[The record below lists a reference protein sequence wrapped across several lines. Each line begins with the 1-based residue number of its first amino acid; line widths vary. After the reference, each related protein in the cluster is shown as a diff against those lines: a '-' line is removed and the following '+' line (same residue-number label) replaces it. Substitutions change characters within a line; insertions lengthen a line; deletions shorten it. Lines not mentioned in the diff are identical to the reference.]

1 MIIKS
6 GWFNSATQSGNGH
19 YSVDHYSKAEWFY
32 WRWNQRI
39 CWFRCW
45 RNSIWAVLN
54 PVVQYSGG
62 DDSILYGT
70 DGIRWFYSIV
80 HVSSIPKWLEY
91 WSDWY
96 SRESGVWD
104 DVRNVH
110 SIDIC
115 CGKAIDSLMVM
126 ESVFVILW
134 WVDDWYVVVVKWKDT
149 LEQSVLLMSSLQ
161 VGCVCFNWIGSNQL
175 KWFLS
180 MNRGKGETVLSS
192 DHGWYQWWNE
202 TAIIYISRRSYP
214 TRFIHSRVVIGW
226 SVIIIRIEH
235 SLLDL

>member
-1 MIIKS
+1 MILFYMEQMVFVGSIPSFMFRVFPS
-6 GWFNSATQSGNGH
+6 GW
-19 YSVDHYSKAEWFY
+19 
-32 WRWNQRI
+32 
-39 CWFRCW
+39 
-45 RNSIWAVLN
+45 SIEVIDN
-54 PVVQYSGG
+54 HGRVEYEMMSE
-62 DDSILYGT
+62 T
-70 DGIRWFYSIV
+70 
-80 HVSSIPKWLEY
+80 SIPMISVVERLL
-91 WSDWY
+91 
-96 SRESGVWD
+96 
-104 DVRNVH
+104 
-110 SIDIC
+110 ILC
-115 CGKAIDSLMVM
+115 LMVM

-180 MNRGKGETVLSS
+180 MNRGKGETVFSS

-202 TAIIYISRRSYP
+202 TAIICISRWSYP

-226 SVIIIRIEH
+226 SVIITRIEH

>member
-1 MIIKS
+1 MHFGYPIRKWSLLCRPLFKS
-6 GWFNSATQSGNGH
+6 RMVLLEVKPKDMLIQMLEKQSVS
-19 YSVDHYSKAEWFY
+19 SVESS
-32 WRWNQRI
+32 
-39 CWFRCW
+39 CP
-45 RNSIWAVLN
+45 VLWW
-54 PVVQYSGG
+54 
-62 DDSILYGT
+62 
-70 DGIRWFYSIV
+70 RWFYSIWNRWYSLV
-80 HVSSIPKWLEY
+80 LFHRSCFEYSQVVGVLKWLIITGE
-91 WSDWY
+91 WSMGWCQKRPFHWY
-96 SRESGVWD
+96 VVERLL
-104 DVRNVH
+104 
-110 SIDIC
+110 ILC
-115 CGKAIDSLMVM
+115 LMVM

-134 WVDDWYVVVVKWKDT
+134 WVDDWYVVVVKWNDT

-180 MNRGKGETVLSS
+180 MNRGKGETVFSS

-202 TAIIYISRRSYP
+202 TAIICISRRSYP

>member
-1 MIIKS
+1 MILFYMEQMVFVGSIPSFMFRVFPS
-6 GWFNSATQSGNGH
+6 GW
-19 YSVDHYSKAEWFY
+19 
-32 WRWNQRI
+32 
-39 CWFRCW
+39 
-45 RNSIWAVLN
+45 SIEVIDN
-54 PVVQYSGG
+54 HGRVE
-62 DDSILYGT
+62 YGMMSET
-70 DGIRWFYSIV
+70 
-80 HVSSIPKWLEY
+80 SIPLISVVE
-91 WSDWY
+91 
-96 SRESGVWD
+96 RLL
-104 DVRNVH
+104 
-110 SIDIC
+110 ILC
-115 CGKAIDSLMVM
+115 LMVM

-180 MNRGKGETVLSS
+180 INRGKGETVFSS

-202 TAIIYISRRSYP
+202 TAIICISRRSYP